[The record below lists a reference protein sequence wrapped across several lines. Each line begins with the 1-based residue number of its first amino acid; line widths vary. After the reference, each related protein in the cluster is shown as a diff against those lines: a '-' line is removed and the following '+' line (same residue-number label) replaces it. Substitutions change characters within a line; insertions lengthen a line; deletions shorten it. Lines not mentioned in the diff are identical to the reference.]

1 MAPTRSGSVSD
12 IGEVAGGS
20 RGMTPTQPSMFPVR
34 YPVDGAPEGDRSL
47 DALFRLAVQRMAR
60 ELTDVLPRD
69 VRGDADSYFL
79 ADCIKGRRAPTD
91 TTLGRLLRIQA
102 RADAHERHIVSNA
115 LREVEGRLAPATAI
129 CAHEASERET
139 DVNGSLNMAQQLAA
153 KEDTPTRWQQVIEYA
168 RHQLEATQRLID
180 AAVHRMARAA

>member
-1 MAPTRSGSVSD
+1 MAATRSGSLT
-12 IGEVAGGS
+12 GGVAGGD
-20 RGMTPTQPSMFPVR
+20 R
-34 YPVDGAPEGDRSL
+34 VDGTTQTFHFQPPMSNLSNDVSGVEHSL
-47 DALFRLAVQRMAR
+47 DALLRLAVQKMAR

-79 ADCIKGRRAPTD
+79 ADCVKGKRAPSD

-102 RADAHERHIVSNA
+102 RAEAHERHIVSSA
-115 LREVEGRLAPATAI
+115 LREVEGRLAPAAPI

-139 DVNGSLNMAQQLAA
+139 HVNGRLDEAQMLAA
-153 KEDTPTRWQQVIEYA
+153 KEDTPTRWQQVVEYA

-180 AAVHRMARAA
+180 AACHRLQRAA

>member
-1 MAPTRSGSVSD
+1 MSRNNSGSA
-12 IGEVAGGS
+12 IGAGGGS
-20 RGMTPTQPSMFPVR
+20 RQVITQRINYELPMSANLSNDVSG
-34 YPVDGAPEGDRSL
+34 VEHSL
-47 DALFRLAVQRMAR
+47 DALLRLAVQKMAR

-79 ADCIKGRRAPTD
+79 ADCVKGKRAPSD
-91 TTLGRLLRIQA
+91 VTLGRLLRIQA
-102 RADAHERHIVSNA
+102 RAEAHERHIVSSA
-115 LREVEGRLAPATAI
+115 LREVEGRLAPAAPI

-139 DVNGSLNMAQQLAA
+139 HVNGRLDEAQMLAA

-180 AAVHRMARAA
+180 AACHRMARSA